1 MKKLF
6 CFILL
11 LLCFLLKINVK
22 ALNYI
27 DVNIDSN
34 NAILYDVTDDLI
46 MYEKNSNERI
56 KIASLTKIMTAIVAI
71 EHIDDLD
78 KYVTITEN
86 DYKNVYEENLSV
98 VGFKIGEKVTYRDLL
113 YGLLFKSGADAAYA
127 LSGSISKD
135 EKEFVKL
142 MNEKAKELGLTN
154 TFFTNCV
161 GYDEDNY
168 STVYDTMVFFKYA
181 LENSTFEEIIKD
193 DYYTTSDKKIKLQN
207 VVDELQEKS
216 VVNSEYNDYVLG
228 GKSGYTK
235 EAKNC
240 LASFADYNGTRYIV
254 VTALADKYMQIT
266 DSMTIYDA
274 VFKNY
279 SRQKILNKEDYLVS
293 IKTDQDK
300 NIDIYSDHNIDV
312 LLPNGVSKDEVTH
325 DYKGINITKKIK
337 ENDVLGQVNFEYNG
351 NIIKSIDLVYDSKI
365 KKQANYKKVGIP
377 VSHNNLGKNIL
388 LICIGMFSLIFIFA
402 LMLFISL
409 VIDVKKN
416 KRRWKF

>member
-154 TFFTNCV
+154 TLFTNCV

-228 GKSGYTK
+228 GKSGYTM

-312 LLPNGVSKDEVTH
+312 LLPNGVSKEEVTH
-325 DYKGINITKKIK
+325 DYEGINITKKIK

-365 KKQANYKKVGIP
+365 KKQANYKTVGIP